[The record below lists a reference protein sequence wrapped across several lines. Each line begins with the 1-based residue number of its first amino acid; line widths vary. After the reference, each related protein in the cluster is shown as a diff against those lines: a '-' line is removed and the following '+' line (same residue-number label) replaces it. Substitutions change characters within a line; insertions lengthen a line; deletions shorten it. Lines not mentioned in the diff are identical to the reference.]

1 MPYKRTG
8 RPPGRPPKSGVPARS
23 LTRDEVLDV
32 CARYRRTPRATLSA
46 LAREFNVSVST
57 VHNAIRRGG
66 PAAVA

>member
-8 RPPGRPPKSGVPARS
+8 RPPGRPSKSGALARG

-32 CARYRRTPRATLSA
+32 CARYRRTPRSTLSA